1 MIAFKRT
8 EKDCL
13 VAAKRNIHAKRELFC
28 YPSKFARRDG
38 LRGDG
43 DGDGDGD
50 GKVKLAADGL
60 K

>member
-43 DGDGDGD
+43 DGE

>member
-43 DGDGDGD
+43 E